1 MMNRCVRIKLPV
13 VLPDQSR
20 PEVITNDQKAKEK
33 MKEYADHTRNTVNHN
48 ISTGDIVLVR
58 QRRRNKFITPF
69 EPIPYIVE
77 KVHGT
82 MITAKRTTDQKRIT
96 RNSSHYKKF
105 KDGSQYAQDQVLRD
119 FEKKDEGND
128 SLSETEKNTYLQDPK
143 QLNLDDGRSLN
154 HSQPLDQQPTIR
166 QSGRARRK
174 AVWTKDYQL
183 Y

>member
-1 MMNRCVRIKLPV
+1 
-13 VLPDQSR
+13 
-20 PEVITNDQKAKEK
+20 

-58 QRRRNKFITPF
+58 QRRRNKFGTSF

-77 KVHGT
+77 RVKGA
-82 MITAKRTTDQKRIT
+82 MITAKRTTDQRRIT

-105 KDGSQYAQDQVLRD
+105 KAGSLYAQDEVPWD
-119 FEKKDEGND
+119 FEEEDEGND
-128 SLSETEKNTYLQDPK
+128 SLSETKNPTYLPDPE
-143 QLNLDDGRSLN
+143 QLSLDDG
-154 HSQPLDQQPTIR
+154 PTTR

-174 AVWTKDYQL
+174 PVWTKDYQL